1 MDQPGDGRAVPG
13 YSDPTS
19 VVSATATDE
28 RAGQTAGGDVAERR
42 GSRANGAGAAG
53 ESDRAGSKG
62 RNGASP
68 AAPPP
73 LAPSAGSWAKRALD
87 LTVAIGG
94 LPLAL
99 LVGAVI
105 ALLVKV
111 TSRGPVFFVQERVG
125 LGGRRFRM
133 IKFRTMLDGAEDRL
147 RRDPGLWDEYV
158 RNGYKLPASVD
169 TRVTPIGRFLRR
181 SSLDE
186 LPQLVNVLSGH
197 MSLVGPRPVVPD
209 ELANYGDRPD
219 VYLGVKPG
227 LTGWWQVNGRSGVGY
242 PERVEL
248 DRYYAESW
256 TLWLDVRIL
265 FRTPF
270 TLLRGGGAY

>member
-19 VVSATATDE
+19 VVSAMATDE
-28 RAGQTAGGDVAERR
+28 RAGQSTGGDVAERPKGR
-42 GSRANGAGAAG
+42 TNGAGIAG
-53 ESDRAGSKG
+53 TSGTTGLKG
-62 RNGASP
+62 GNGASAP
-68 AAPPP
+68 ASPP
-73 LAPSAGSWAKRALD
+73 LAPSAGSRGKRALD
-87 LTVAIGG
+87 LAVAIGG
-94 LPLAL
+94 FPVAL

-125 LGGRRFRM
+125 LAGRRFRM

-147 RRDPGLWDEYV
+147 RRDPQLWDEYV

-169 TRVTPIGRFLRR
+169 NRVTPIGRFLRR

-186 LPQLVNVLSGH
+186 LPQLVNVLTGH

-256 TLWLDVRIL
+256 TLWLDIRIL
-265 FRTPF
+265 FRTPL
-270 TLLRGGGAY
+270 TLLQGGAY

>member
-1 MDQPGDGRAVPG
+1 MGQPGDGRAVSG
-13 YSDPTS
+13 YSDAAS
-19 VVSATATDE
+19 VVSATATE
-28 RAGQTAGGDVAERR
+28 KRAGHITGGNGVERPAQ
-42 GSRANGAGAAG
+42 RANGASTVATLAH
-53 ESDRAGSKG
+53 
-62 RNGASP
+62 
-68 AAPPP
+68 P
-73 LAPSAGSWAKRALD
+73 LADSAGSRRKRALD
-87 LTVAIGG
+87 LAVVICG

-105 ALLVKV
+105 ALLVRI

-133 IKFRTMLDGAEDRL
+133 VKFRTMLVGAENRL
-147 RRDPGLWDEYV
+147 RDDPQLWEEYV

-169 TRVTPIGRFLRR
+169 DRVTAVGRFLRR

-186 LPQLVNVLSGH
+186 LPQLVNVLRGH
-197 MSLVGPRPVVPD
+197 MSLVGPRPVVPA
-209 ELANYGDRPD
+209 ELDNYGDRTD

-256 TLWLDVRIL
+256 TLFLDVRIL
-265 FRTPF
+265 VRTPF
-270 TLLRGGGAY
+270 ALLRGGAY

>member
-1 MDQPGDGRAVPG
+1 M
-13 YSDPTS
+13 
-19 VVSATATDE
+19 ATDE
-28 RAGQTAGGDVAERR
+28 RAGQTTGGDVAERPR
-42 GSRANGAGAAG
+42 SRTNGAGTTG
-53 ESDRAGSKG
+53 ESGTAGSRRG
-62 RNGASP
+62 NGVSASP
-68 AAPPP
+68 TPP
-73 LAPSAGSWAKRALD
+73 LAASADSRAKRALD

-94 LPLAL
+94 FPVAL
-99 LVGAVI
+99 LLGAVI

-125 LGGRRFRM
+125 LAGRRFRM
-133 IKFRTMLDGAEDRL
+133 VKFRTMLDGAEDRL
-147 RRDPGLWDEYV
+147 RRDPELWDEYV

-169 TRVTPIGRFLRR
+169 NRVTPVGRFLRR

-186 LPQLVNVLSGH
+186 LPQIINVLSGH

-256 TLWLDVRIL
+256 TLWLDIRIL
-265 FRTPF
+265 FRTPL
-270 TLLRGGGAY
+270 TLLQGGAY